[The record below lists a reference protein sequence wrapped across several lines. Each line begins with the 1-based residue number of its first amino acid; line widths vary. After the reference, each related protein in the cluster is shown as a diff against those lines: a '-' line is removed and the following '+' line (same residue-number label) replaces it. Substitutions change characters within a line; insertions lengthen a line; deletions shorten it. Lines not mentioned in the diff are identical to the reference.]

1 MSQDTDTTRIVDTVE
16 DAESTTSAEFVV
28 AIEPSSRSYRDVDL
42 LFAIGLSF
50 AALLFAFFGPVLVA
64 PDWLPLNLSILFA
77 ASWVLNEIQQD
88 EEYIG

>member
-42 LFAIGLSF
+42 IFAIGLSF
-50 AALLFAFFGPVLVA
+50 AALLFAFFGPVRVA

>member
-42 LFAIGLSF
+42 LFAIGLS
-50 AALLFAFFGPVLVA
+50 LTVCLFGPVLVA
-64 PDWLPLNLSILFA
+64 PDWFPLNLSILFA
-77 ASWVLNEIQQD
+77 ASLVLSEIQQD

>member
-42 LFAIGLSF
+42 LFAIGLS
-50 AALLFAFFGPVLVA
+50 LTVCLFWSRASCTGLVSA
-64 PDWLPLNLSILFA
+64 QPQHSICGEMG
-77 ASWVLNEIQQD
+77 VERN
-88 EEYIG
+88 